1 MSTIDRTIGRVSS
14 DALNKRNKKEVR
26 INYGEASMTDMAEYF
41 ELVKGKYGLSSD
53 YALAEKL
60 GIAQPEANLMRRGLK
75 IPKPELCIKIAKL
88 LNKNPVELL
97 LIAQK
102 DKAPKQAKEY
112 WTLALT
118 AVDVML
124 HVPKSPKYIPRK
136 VAAIGE
142 ELRELETQTLTYQG
156 AEANAEAV
164 RLVQT
169 AEHSIDALMERWNIW
184 RKGEALYPSYLLAN
198 QEAAKRGVTI
208 RRLLVLTREQMGQES
223 VVADAI
229 QVMDDQQ
236 RVGIKI
242 FYSFREELERAPAFH
257 RFEEDYKRRGAA
269 RDLNAAMFDR
279 EILIFSQ
286 SYGQVQLGVVGTP
299 TPITMINQL
308 QITWKP
314 ELLRDLDPAPLF
326 DMTRY
331 VFDYSS
337 PQAFKTE
344 LRRFTRS
351 VT

>member
-1 MSTIDRTIGRVSS
+1 MSEIAKYLEAI
-14 DALNKRNKKEVR
+14 KER
-26 INYGEASMTDMAEYF
+26 FD
-41 ELVKGKYGLSSD
+41 LSSD

-102 DKAPKQAKEY
+102 DKAPSSAKEY

-124 HVPKSPKYIPRK
+124 HVPKTPKYIPRK
-136 VAAIGE
+136 VEAIGQ
-142 ELRELETQTLTYQG
+142 ELRQLETQTLTYQG

-169 AEHSIDALMERWNIW
+169 ADHSIDAIMERWNIW
-184 RKGEALYPSYLLAN
+184 KKGEALYRGYLLAN
-198 QEAAKRGVTI
+198 QEAAKRGVVI
-208 RRLLVLTREQMGQES
+208 RRLLVLTQEQLQQDP

-236 RVGIKI
+236 RAGITI
-242 FYSFREELERAPAFH
+242 FFAFREELERAPAFQ
-257 RFEEDYKRRGAA
+257 RFEEDYKAQGAA
-269 RDLNAAMFDR
+269 RDLNAAIFDR

-286 SYGQVQLGVVGTP
+286 SYGQVQLGVVGVP
-299 TPITMINQL
+299 TALTMINQL
-308 QITWKP
+308 EITWKP
-314 ELLRDLDPAPLF
+314 DLLRDLDPAPLF

-331 VFDYSS
+331 VFEYGG
-337 PQAFKTE
+337 PQAFNME
-344 LRRFTRS
+344 LARFKRS
-351 VT
+351 VA

>member
-1 MSTIDRTIGRVSS
+1 MSEISTYLEAVKDRF
-14 DALNKRNKKEVR
+14 D
-26 INYGEASMTDMAEYF
+26 
-41 ELVKGKYGLSSD
+41 LSSD

-75 IPKPELCIKIAKL
+75 VPKPELCIKIAKL

-102 DKAPKQAKEY
+102 DKAPSSAKEY

-124 HVPKSPKYIPRK
+124 HVPKTPKYIPRK
-136 VAAIGE
+136 VEAIGR
-142 ELRELETQTLTYQG
+142 ELRQLETQTLTYEG
-156 AEANAEAV
+156 AEASAEAV

-169 AEHSIDALMERWNIW
+169 AEHSIDAIMERWNIW
-184 RKGEALYPSYLLAN
+184 KKGEALYPNYLMAN

-208 RRLLVLTREQMGQES
+208 RRLLVLTGEQMQQES
-223 VVADAI
+223 AVADAV
-229 QVMDDQQ
+229 QVMEDQH
-236 RVGIKI
+236 RAGINI
-242 FYSFREELERAPAFH
+242 FYSFREELDRAPAFQ
-257 RFEEDYKRRGAA
+257 RFEEDYKGQGAA

-286 SYGQVQLGVVGTP
+286 SYGQAQLGVIGRP

-308 QITWKP
+308 EITWKT
-314 ELLRDLDPAPLF
+314 ELLRDLNPAPLF

-331 VFDYSS
+331 VFEYRGS
-337 PQAFKTE
+337 QAFKLE
-344 LRRFTRS
+344 LARFKRS
-351 VT
+351 IT

>member
-1 MSTIDRTIGRVSS
+1 MSEISRY
-14 DALNKRNKKEVR
+14 L
-26 INYGEASMTDMAEYF
+26 EAIKNRYE
-41 ELVKGKYGLSSD
+41 LSSD

-60 GIAQPEANLMRRGLK
+60 DIAQPEANLIRRGLK
-75 IPKPELCIKIAKL
+75 IPKPELCIKIATL

-102 DKAPKQAKEY
+102 DKAPTSAKEY

-136 VAAIGE
+136 VEAIGR
-142 ELRELETQTLTYQG
+142 ELRQLETQTLTYEG

-169 AEHSIDALMERWNIW
+169 AERSIDAIMERWNIW
-184 RKGEALYPSYLLAN
+184 KQGEALYPNYLLAN
-198 QEAAKRGVTI
+198 QAAAQRGVTI
-208 RRLLVLTREQMGQES
+208 RRLLVLTRGQMQQAS
-223 VVADAI
+223 VVADAA

-236 RVGIKI
+236 RAGIQI
-242 FYSFREELERAPAFH
+242 FFAFREELERAPAFR
-257 RFEEDYKRRGAA
+257 RFEEDYKAQGAA
-269 RDLNAAMFDR
+269 TDLNAAMFDR

-299 TPITMINQL
+299 TTLTMIHQL
-308 QITWKP
+308 EITWKP
-314 ELLRDLDPAPLF
+314 DLLRDLDPAPLF

-331 VFDYSS
+331 VFEYGG
-337 PQAFKTE
+337 PQAFKME
-344 LRRFTRS
+344 LARFKRS
-351 VT
+351 VA

>member
-1 MSTIDRTIGRVSS
+1 MSEISRYLEAVKDRY
-14 DALNKRNKKEVR
+14 D
-26 INYGEASMTDMAEYF
+26 
-41 ELVKGKYGLSSD
+41 LSSD

-75 IPKPELCIKIAKL
+75 IPKPELCMKIANL

-102 DKAPKQAKEY
+102 DKAPSAAKEY

-136 VAAIGE
+136 VEAIGR
-142 ELRELETQTLTYQG
+142 ELRQLETQTLTYEG
-156 AEANAEAV
+156 AEASAEAI

-169 AEHSIDALMERWNIW
+169 TEHAIDAIMERWNIW
-184 RKGEALYPSYLLAN
+184 KQGEALYPNYLLAN
-198 QEAAKRGVTI
+198 QAAAKRGVAI
-208 RRLLVLTREQMGQES
+208 RRLLVLTREQMQQEP

-229 QVMDDQQ
+229 QVMNDQQ
-236 RVGIKI
+236 RAGIQI
-242 FYSFREELERAPAFH
+242 FFAFREELEQTPAFR
-257 RFEEDYKRRGAA
+257 RFEEDFKGQGAA
-269 RDLNAAMFDR
+269 ADLNAAMFDR

-299 TPITMINQL
+299 TALTMIHQL
-308 QITWKP
+308 EITWKP

-331 VFDYSS
+331 VFEYGG
-337 PQAFKTE
+337 PQAFKME
-344 LRRFTRS
+344 LARFKRS
-351 VT
+351 VA

>member
-1 MSTIDRTIGRVSS
+1 
-14 DALNKRNKKEVR
+14 
-26 INYGEASMTDMAEYF
+26 MTDIAEYF
-41 ELVKGKYGLSSD
+41 ELVKERYGLSSD
-53 YALAEKL
+53 YTLAEKL

-88 LNKNPVELL
+88 LDKNPVELL

-142 ELRELETQTLTYQG
+142 ELRELETQTLTYRG

-184 RKGEALYPSYLLAN
+184 KKGEALYPSYLLAN
-198 QEAAKRGVTI
+198 QEAVKRGVII

-242 FYSFREELERAPAFH
+242 FYSFREELERAPAFQ
-257 RFEEDYKRRGAA
+257 RFEEDYKRQGAA

-308 QITWKP
+308 QITWQP

>member
-1 MSTIDRTIGRVSS
+1 MSDISTYLEAIK
-14 DALNKRNKKEVR
+14 KRF
-26 INYGEASMTDMAEYF
+26 D
-41 ELVKGKYGLSSD
+41 LSSD
-53 YALAEKL
+53 YALAAKL

-136 VAAIGE
+136 VEAIGR
-142 ELRELETQTLTYQG
+142 ELRQLETQTLTYEG

-164 RLVQT
+164 RLVRT
-169 AEHSIDALMERWNIW
+169 AEHSVDAIMERWNIW
-184 RKGEALYPSYLLAN
+184 KKGEALYPNYLLAN
-198 QEAAKRGVTI
+198 QEAAKRGVLI
-208 RRLLVLTREQMGQES
+208 RRLLVLTREQMEQES

-229 QVMDDQQ
+229 QVMDDQH
-236 RVGIKI
+236 RAGIKI
-242 FYSFREELERAPAFH
+242 FYAFREELERAPAFQ
-257 RFEEDYKRRGAA
+257 RFEKDYKRQEAA

-286 SYGQVQLGVVGTP
+286 SYGQVQLGIVGTP
-299 TPITMINQL
+299 TAITMINQL
-308 QITWKP
+308 EITWKP
-314 ELLRDLDPAPLF
+314 DLLRDLDPAPLF

-331 VFDYSS
+331 VFEYGG
-337 PQAFKTE
+337 PQVFKRE
-344 LRRFTRS
+344 LARVERS
-351 VT
+351 VR

>member
-1 MSTIDRTIGRVSS
+1 MSEISS
-14 DALNKRNKKEVR
+14 
-26 INYGEASMTDMAEYF
+26 YF
-41 ELVKGKYGLSSD
+41 ESIKKRFDLTSD

-75 IPKPELCIKIAKL
+75 IPKPELCIKMAKL

-102 DKAPKQAKEY
+102 DKAPRQAKEY
-112 WTLALT
+112 WMLALT

-124 HVPKSPKYIPRK
+124 HVPKTPKYIPRK
-136 VAAIGE
+136 VEAIGR
-142 ELRELETQTLTYQG
+142 ELRQLETQTLTYQG

-184 RKGEALYPSYLLAN
+184 KKGEALYPNYLLAN
-198 QEAAKRGVTI
+198 QEAVKRGVII
-208 RRLLVLTREQMGQES
+208 RRLLVLTREQMAEEP
-223 VVADAI
+223 VAADAI
-229 QVMDDQQ
+229 QVMEDQ
-236 RVGIKI
+236 RRAGIKI
-242 FYSFREELERAPAFH
+242 LYAFREELERAPAFK
-257 RFEEDYKRRGAA
+257 RFEEDYRRQGAA

-286 SYGQVQLGVVGTP
+286 SYVQVQLGVVGPP

-308 QITWKP
+308 EITWKP
-314 ELLRDLDPAPLF
+314 DLLRDLDPAPLF

-331 VFDYSS
+331 VFEYSD
-337 PQAFKTE
+337 PHAFRTE
-344 LRRFTRS
+344 LTRFQRTVR
-351 VT
+351 

>member
-1 MSTIDRTIGRVSS
+1 VSEFSTYLEAI
-14 DALNKRNKKEVR
+14 KER
-26 INYGEASMTDMAEYF
+26 FD
-41 ELVKGKYGLSSD
+41 LSSD

-88 LNKNPVELL
+88 LDKNPVELL

-102 DKAPKQAKEY
+102 DKAPSSAKEY

-136 VAAIGE
+136 VEAIGR
-142 ELRELETQTLTYQG
+142 ELRQLETQTLTYEG

-169 AEHSIDALMERWNIW
+169 AEHSIDAIMERWNIW
-184 RKGEALYPSYLLAN
+184 KKGEALYPNYLLAN
-198 QEAAKRGVTI
+198 QEAAKRGVII
-208 RRLLVLTREQMGQES
+208 RRLLVLTREQLQRES
-223 VVADAI
+223 FVADAI
-229 QVMDDQQ
+229 QVMDDQH
-236 RVGIKI
+236 RSGIKV
-242 FYSFREELERAPAFH
+242 FYAFREELERSPAFR
-257 RFEEDYKRRGAA
+257 RFEEDYKKQGAA
-269 RDLNAAMFDR
+269 PDINAAMFDG

-286 SYGQVQLGVVGTP
+286 SYGQAQLGVIGTP

-308 QITWKP
+308 EITWKP
-314 ELLRDLDPAPLF
+314 ELIRDLNPAPLF

-331 VFDYSS
+331 VFEYGD
-337 PQAFKTE
+337 PPAFKME
-344 LRRFTRS
+344 LARFKRS
-351 VT
+351 VA

>member
-1 MSTIDRTIGRVSS
+1 MSDISTYLEAI
-14 DALNKRNKKEVR
+14 KER
-26 INYGEASMTDMAEYF
+26 FD
-41 ELVKGKYGLSSD
+41 LSSD
-53 YALAEKL
+53 YALAKKL

-88 LNKNPVELL
+88 LDKNPVELL

-102 DKAPKQAKEY
+102 DKAPSSAKEY

-136 VAAIGE
+136 VEAIGR
-142 ELRELETQTLTYQG
+142 ELRQLETQTLTYEG

-169 AEHSIDALMERWNIW
+169 AEQSIDAIMERWNIW
-184 RKGEALYPSYLLAN
+184 KKGEALYPNYLLAN
-198 QEAAKRGVTI
+198 QEAAKRGVII
-208 RRLLVLTREQMGQES
+208 RRLLVLTREQLQQES

-229 QVMDDQQ
+229 QVMDDQH
-236 RVGIKI
+236 RAGIKV
-242 FYSFREELERAPAFH
+242 FYAFREELERSPAFR
-257 RFEEDYKRRGAA
+257 RFEEDYKKQGAA
-269 RDLNAAMFDR
+269 PDINAAMFDE

-286 SYGQVQLGVVGTP
+286 SYGQAQLGVIGTP

-308 QITWKP
+308 EITWKP
-314 ELLRDLDPAPLF
+314 DVIRDLNPAPLF

-331 VFDYSS
+331 VFEYGG
-337 PQAFKTE
+337 PPAFKME
-344 LRRFTRS
+344 LSRFKRS
-351 VT
+351 IA